1 MEVSVQ
7 KIGDFGRV
15 ARVSVKTL
23 RHYQKLGLLKPA
35 WVDRFTGYRYY
46 TLDQLLQ
53 LNRILALKD
62 LGFSLEE
69 VQQLLRDDLGVAE
82 MRGMLR
88 LKRAELERS
97 VRSEQARLERIER
110 RIQQIEEHGR
120 MPIQEVVLK
129 NVPPRRVLGIRG
141 VIPAYEQVQRL
152 FAALDHYLQQQRW
165 PLDAGTPWYAIYYDV
180 AGDEPD
186 IEAEV
191 AVPLTAARRAQPPA
205 EVHELP
211 GAAAMACLAHA
222 GGRESLDEA
231 YSAILAWIEANGF
244 RVTGPTREV
253 YLHEPEPAETGA
265 VSVIDVQFPV
275 ERKPVSIYVQQRKE
289 RGQLEPKIV
298 QREAFTVVGMEYRG
312 KNENNEIK
320 DMWDLFA
327 PRMGEIKHPIW
338 QWGSYGV
345 CRDMPEEG
353 GLHYL
358 AGVEVEQV
366 EDVPDGMTVWTVPEQ
381 TYAVFPCTLPTLHD
395 AYRYAFEEW
404 LPQSGYRR
412 GDGPDFELYTE
423 EFEPDDPASTMYI
436 YVPIRK

>member
-1 MEVSVQ
+1 MQ
-7 KIGDFGRV
+7 KIGDFARL

-46 TLDQLLQ
+46 TLDQLPQ

-69 VQQLLRDDLGVAE
+69 VQRLLRDDLAVAE

-110 RIQQIEEHGR
+110 RLQQIEEHGR
-120 MPIQEVVLK
+120 MPTQEVVLRS
-129 NVPPRRVLGIRG
+129 VPPRQVLGIRG
-141 VIPAYEQVQRL
+141 VIPAYEQVQSL
-152 FAALDHYLQQQRW
+152 FAALDHYLQQQHW
-165 PLDAGTPWYAIYYDV
+165 PLDAGTPWYAIYYDA

-191 AVPLTAARRAQPPA
+191 AVPLAAAQRPRPPA
-205 EVHELP
+205 AVHELP
-211 GAAAMACLAHA
+211 GVAEMACLAHA
-222 GGRESLDEA
+222 GGRESLGEA
-231 YSAILAWIEANGF
+231 YNAILAWIEANGF
-244 RVTGPTREV
+244 RVMGPTREV
-253 YLHEPEPAETGA
+253 YLHEPEPALA
-265 VSVIDVQFPV
+265 SAANVIDVQFPV
-275 ERKPVSIYVQQRKE
+275 ERKPVSVYVQQRKE
-289 RGQLEPKIV
+289 RGQVEPKIV
-298 QREAFTVVGMEYRG
+298 HREAFTVVGMEYRG
-312 KNENNEIK
+312 KNEHNEIK
-320 DMWDLFA
+320 DMWDVFA
-327 PRMGEIKHPIW
+327 PRMGEIKHPNW

-366 EDVPDGMTVWTVPEQ
+366 EEVPDGMTVWTVPEQ

-404 LPQSGYRR
+404 MPQSGYQRA
-412 GDGPDFELYTE
+412 DGPDFELYTE
-423 EFEPDDPASTMYI
+423 EFEPDDPASTLYI
-436 YVPIRK
+436 YVPIQK